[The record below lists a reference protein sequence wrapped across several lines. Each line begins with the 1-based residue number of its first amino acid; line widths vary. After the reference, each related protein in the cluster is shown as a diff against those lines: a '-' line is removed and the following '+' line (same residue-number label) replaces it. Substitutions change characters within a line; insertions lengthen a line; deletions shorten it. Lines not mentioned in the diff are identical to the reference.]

1 MMDNAYLIT
10 GVVTV
15 YQSVQVLKMN
25 MTATAVCSEAT
36 QFEYKRK
43 QFMYHLHAAEC
54 IGKKNRQ
61 KNRQRKKQTKSEQ
74 ITI

>member
-1 MMDNAYLIT
+1 
-10 GVVTV
+10 
-15 YQSVQVLKMN
+15 
-25 MTATAVCSEAT
+25 
-36 QFEYKRK
+36 
-43 QFMYHLHAAEC
+43 MYHLHAVEW